1 MARYNKA
8 ATDGP
13 SSEDKA
19 LDLFAEMM
27 IEKIESINKDW
38 KKPWFTEGA
47 LQWPKNLNGREYNGL
62 NALML
67 LLQCEKQGWQIP
79 RFCTFDCVQRLNNA
93 EKKDANGEALP
104 RVSVLKGERSFP
116 VFITTFTCIDK
127 DTKERIKY
135 DDYKRLSEE
144 ERKQYN
150 VYPKMQVYRVFN
162 VSQTNLQEA
171 RPEMWTKLQAENVR
185 PTHEQGE
192 GEQFSFA
199 PLDTMIKD
207 NRWICPIKPT
217 YGDNAYFSISKNE
230 IVVPEKLQFT
240 DGEAF
245 YGTLLHEMSHSTGHE
260 SQLDRF
266 KPTSFGSAEYARE
279 ELVAELGSALVAQ
292 RYGMTKHIKE
302 DSAAYLK
309 SWLESLKESPQ
320 FIKTTLLDVKK
331 ATSIINQHIDK
342 MSLELEEAQT
352 EDVVKEA
359 DQKVADNKTVA
370 PYYASV
376 AYLQSTDDTSVLDS
390 LKDIGD
396 YDRLLQEAKEYD
408 QGDAIDLEHTYKSAV
423 QNRGDDVL
431 ADDAHYAVV
440 YNGSV
445 GGTYEVMRKVTE
457 EDVRDSITRY
467 GLPSEASKD
476 VEEVAKSMIAEDFSD
491 LSKRKAPVFEM
502 PNGDVLHLQY
512 DREHDSFEV
521 GTVTNAGLSV
531 EHILSYDHSLSLA
544 DNIEDVYNTLSELPD
559 YQLKEETM
567 EDENVAA
574 RAAFRR

>member
-320 FIKTTLLDVKK
+320 FIKTTLFDVKK

-342 MSLELEEAQT
+342 VSLELEEAQT
-352 EDVVKEA
+352 EEVVKEA

-390 LKDIGD
+390 LKDVGD

-408 QGDAIDLEHTYKSAV
+408 QGDAIDLEHTYKSAL
-423 QNRGDDVL
+423 QNHGDDVL
-431 ADDAHYAVV
+431 VDDAHYAVV

-512 DREHDSFEV
+512 DREHDNFEV
-521 GTVTNAGLSV
+521 GTVTNAGLAV

-544 DNIEDVYNTLSELPD
+544 DNIEDVYNILSELPD
-559 YQLKEETM
+559 YQLQEENA
-567 EDENVAA
+567 EEENVAKA
-574 RAAFRR
+574 TFRR

>member
-1 MARYNKA
+1 MARYNKP
-8 ATDGP
+8 TSDGP

-27 IEKIESINKDW
+27 IEKIQSIDKDW
-38 KKPWFTEGA
+38 KKPRFTDGA
-47 LQWPKNLNGREYNGL
+47 LQWPKNLNGRDYNGM

-67 LLQCEKQGWQIP
+67 LLQCEKQGWKIP
-79 RFCTFDCVQRLNNA
+79 RFCTFDCVQRLNNT

-116 VFITTFTCIDK
+116 VFITTFTCVDK
-127 DTKERIKY
+127 DTRERIKY
-135 DDYKRLSEE
+135 DDYRQLSEE
-144 ERKQYN
+144 MRKQYN
-150 VYPKMQVYRVFN
+150 VYPKLQVYRVFN
-162 VSQTNLQEA
+162 VQQTNLQEA
-171 RPEMWTKLQAENVR
+171 RPDMWAKLETEYVK
-185 PTHEQGE
+185 PTQEQ

-199 PLDTMIKD
+199 PIDAMIKD
-207 NRWICPIKPT
+207 NRWICPIKPQ
-217 YGDNAYFSISKNE
+217 YGNNAYFSISKNM
-230 IVVPEKLQFT
+230 IVVPEKQQFV
-240 DGEAF
+240 DGESF
-245 YGTLLHEMSHSTGHE
+245 YGTLLHEMTHSTGHE
-260 SQLDRF
+260 SQINRF

-292 RYGMTKHIKE
+292 RYGMAKHIKE

-370 PYYASV
+370 PYYYASV

-431 ADDAHYAVV
+431 VDDAHYAVV

-467 GLPSEASKD
+467 GLPSEVSKE
-476 VEEVAKSMIAEDFSD
+476 VEEVGKAMIAEDFSD

-512 DREHDSFEV
+512 DCEHDSFEL
-521 GTVTNAGLSV
+521 GTVTNAGLAV
-531 EHILSYDHSLSLA
+531 QHILSYDHSLSLA
-544 DNIEDVYNTLSELPD
+544 DNIEDVYNTLCELPD
-559 YQLKEETM
+559 YQLQEENA
-567 EDENVAA
+567 EEENVAKA
-574 RAAFRR
+574 TFRR

>member
-1 MARYNKA
+1 MARYNKP
-8 ATDGP
+8 TSDGP

-62 NALML
+62 NAFML
-67 LLQCEKQGWQIP
+67 LLQCEKQGWKIP
-79 RFCTFDCVQRLNNA
+79 RFCTFDCVQRLNNT
-93 EKKDANGEALP
+93 EKKNANGEALP

-162 VSQTNLQEA
+162 VAQTNLQEA
-171 RPEMWTKLQAENVR
+171 RPEIWAKLEAENMR

-192 GEQFSFA
+192 GEQFAFA
-199 PLDTMIKD
+199 PLDAMIKD

-230 IVVPEKLQFT
+230 IVVPEKQQFV

-245 YGTLLHEMSHSTGHE
+245 YCTLLHEMTHSSGHE

-342 MSLELEEAQT
+342 IALEQQEKQT
-352 EDVVKEA
+352 EDVVNNA
-359 DQKVADNKTVA
+359 DKAMADEKKGAT
-370 PYYASV
+370 YYASL
-376 AYLQSTDDTSVLDS
+376 AYLQSTDDTSLLDS

-431 ADDAHYAVV
+431 VEDADYAVV
-440 YNGSV
+440 YNNSV

-457 EDVRDSITRY
+457 QEVRDNISRY

-476 VEEVAKSMIAEDFSD
+476 VEEMGKAMIAEDFSD
-491 LSKRKAPVFEM
+491 LAKRKAPVFEM
-502 PNGDVLHLQY
+502 PSGDMLHLQY
-512 DREHDSFEV
+512 DHEHDSFEV
-521 GTVTNAGLSV
+521 GTVTNAGLAV

-544 DNIEDVYNTLSELPD
+544 DNIEDVYNTLCELSD
-559 YQLKEETM
+559 YQLQEENA
-567 EDENVAA
+567 EEENVAKA
-574 RAAFRR
+574 TFRR

>member
-207 NRWICPIKPT
+207 NLWICPIKPT

-309 SWLESLKESPQ
+309 SWLQSLKEYPQ

-352 EDVVKEA
+352 EEVVKEA
-359 DQKVADNKTVA
+359 DRKVADNKTVT

-457 EDVRDSITRY
+457 EEVRDSITRY

-502 PNGDVLHLQY
+502 PNGDMLHLQY

-521 GTVTNAGLSV
+521 RTVTNAGLAV

-544 DNIEDVYNTLSELPD
+544 DNIEDVYNTLCELPD
-559 YQLKEETM
+559 YQLQEENA
-567 EDENVAA
+567 EEENVAKA
-574 RAAFRR
+574 TFRR

>member
-1 MARYNKA
+1 MARYNKP
-8 ATDGP
+8 TNDGP
-13 SSEDKA
+13 SSEEKA

-27 IEKIESINKDW
+27 IEKIQSINKDW

-79 RFCTFDCVQRLNNA
+79 RFCTFDCVQRLNNT
-93 EKKDANGEALP
+93 EKKDANGEPLP
-104 RVSVLKGERSFP
+104 RVSVLKGEKSFP
-116 VFITTFTCIDK
+116 VFITTFTCVDK

-135 DDYKRLSEE
+135 DDYKRMSEE

-150 VYPKMQVYRVFN
+150 VYPKIQVYRVFN

-171 RPEMWTKLQAENVR
+171 RPEMWAKLEAENVR
-185 PTHEQGE
+185 PTNEQGE
-192 GEQFSFA
+192 GEQFAFA
-199 PLDTMIKD
+199 PIDAMIAD
-207 NRWICPIKPT
+207 NGWICPIKPT
-217 YGDNAYFSISKNE
+217 YGDQAYFSINKNE
-230 IVVPEKLQFT
+230 IVVPEKQQFT
-240 DGEAF
+240 DGESF
-245 YGTLLHEMSHSTGHE
+245 YGTLLHEMTHSTGHE

-292 RYGMTKHIKE
+292 RYGMAKHIKE

-342 MSLELEEAQT
+342 IALEQQEKQT
-352 EDVVKEA
+352 EEVKRDTE
-359 DQKVADNKTVA
+359 KTVVDEKQEES
-370 PYYASV
+370 YYASV
-376 AYLQSTDDTSVLDS
+376 AYLQSTDDTSLLDS

-408 QGDAIDLEHTYKSAV
+408 QGDAIDLEHTYKSVV

-431 ADDAHYAVV
+431 VEDANYAVV

-457 EDVRDSITRY
+457 QEVRDNIGRY

-476 VEEVAKSMIAEDFSD
+476 VENVGKAMIAEDFSD
-491 LSKRKAPVFEM
+491 LAKRKAPIFEM
-502 PNGDVLHLQY
+502 PSGDILHLQY
-512 DREHDSFEV
+512 DREKDSFEV
-521 GTVTNAGLSV
+521 GTVTNAGLAV
-531 EHILSYDHSLSLA
+531 QHILSYDHSLSLA
-544 DNIEDVYNTLSELPD
+544 DNIEDVYNALSELPE
-559 YQLKEETM
+559 YQLQEENV
-567 EDENVAA
+567 EEENVAK
-574 RAAFRR
+574 AAFRR

>member
-1 MARYNKA
+1 MARYNKP
-8 ATDGP
+8 TSDGP
-13 SSEDKA
+13 SSEEKA

-27 IEKIESINKDW
+27 IEKIQSIDKDW
-38 KKPWFTEGA
+38 KKPWFTDGA
-47 LQWPKNLNGREYNGL
+47 LQWPKNLNGRDYNGM
-62 NALML
+62 NAFVL
-67 LLQCEKQGWQIP
+67 LLQCEKQGWKIP
-79 RFCTFDCVQRLNNA
+79 RFCTFDCVQRLNNT

-116 VFITTFTCIDK
+116 VFITTFTCVDK
-127 DTKERIKY
+127 DTRERIKY
-135 DDYKRLSEE
+135 DDYRQLSEE
-144 ERKQYN
+144 MRKQYN
-150 VYPKMQVYRVFN
+150 VYPKLQVYRVFN
-162 VSQTNLQEA
+162 VQQTNLQEA
-171 RPEMWTKLQAENVR
+171 RPEMWAKLETEYVKPVQ
-185 PTHEQGE
+185 EQ

-199 PLDTMIKD
+199 PIDAMIKD
-207 NRWICPIKPT
+207 NRWICPIKPQ
-217 YGDNAYFSISKNE
+217 YGNNAYFSISKNM
-230 IVVPEKLQFT
+230 IVVPEKQQFVG
-240 DGEAF
+240 GESF
-245 YGTLLHEMSHSTGHE
+245 YGTLFHEMAHSTGHE
-260 SQLDRF
+260 TVLDRF
-266 KPTSFGSAEYARE
+266 KPTTFGSSEYARE

-292 RYGMTKHIKE
+292 RYGMAKHIKE

-309 SWLESLKESPQ
+309 SWLQSLKESPQ

-423 QNRGDDVL
+423 QNHGDDVL
-431 ADDAHYAVV
+431 VDDAHYAVV

-476 VEEVAKSMIAEDFSD
+476 VEEVARSMIAEDFSD

-502 PNGDVLHLQY
+502 SNGDVLHLQY

-521 GTVTNAGLSV
+521 GTVTNAGLAV
-531 EHILSYDHSLSLA
+531 QHILSYDHSLSLA
-544 DNIEDVYNTLSELPD
+544 DNIEDVYNTLCELPD
-559 YQLKEETM
+559 YQLQEENA
-567 EDENVAA
+567 EEENVAKA
-574 RAAFRR
+574 MFRR

>member
-1 MARYNKA
+1 MARYNKP
-8 ATDGP
+8 TSDGP

-67 LLQCEKQGWQIP
+67 LLQCEKQGWKIP
-79 RFCTFDCVQRLNNA
+79 RFCTFDCVQRLNNT
-93 EKKDANGEALP
+93 EKKDANGETLP
-104 RVSVLKGERSFP
+104 RVSVLKGEKSFP

-127 DTKERIKY
+127 DNKERIKY

-150 VYPKMQVYRVFN
+150 IYPKMQVYRVFN
-162 VSQTNLQEA
+162 VVQTNLQEA
-171 RPEMWTKLQAENVR
+171 RPEMWAKLEAENVR
-185 PTHEQGE
+185 LTHEQGE
-192 GEQFSFA
+192 GEQFAFA
-199 PLDTMIKD
+199 PIDAMIKD

-230 IVVPEKLQFT
+230 IVVPEKQQFT

-245 YGTLLHEMSHSTGHE
+245 YGTLLHEMTHSTGHE

-292 RYGMTKHIKE
+292 RYGMAKHIKE

-331 ATSIINQHIDK
+331 ATSVINQHIDK
-342 MSLELEEAQT
+342 IALEQQEKQT
-352 EDVVKEA
+352 EEVVNNA
-359 DQKVADNKTVA
+359 DKAIDDEKKGVTF
-370 PYYASV
+370 YASV
-376 AYLQSTDDTSVLDS
+376 AYLQSTDDTSLLDS

-396 YDRLLQEAKEYD
+396 YDHLLQEAKEYD
-408 QGDAIDLEHTYKSAV
+408 QGDAIDLEHTYKSVV
-423 QNRGDDVL
+423 QNSGDDVL
-431 ADDAHYAVV
+431 VEDADYAVV

-457 EDVRDSITRY
+457 QEVRDNISRY
-467 GLPSEASKD
+467 GLSSEASKD
-476 VEEVAKSMIAEDFSD
+476 VEEVGKAMIAEDFSD
-491 LSKRKAPVFEM
+491 LAKRKAPVFEM
-502 PNGDVLHLQY
+502 PNGEVLHLQY

-521 GTVTNAGLSV
+521 GTVTNAGLAV

-544 DNIEDVYNTLSELPD
+544 DNIEDVYNTLSELPE
-559 YQLKEETM
+559 YQLQEENA
-567 EDENVAA
+567 EEENVAKA
-574 RAAFRR
+574 TFRR

>member
-47 LQWPKNLNGREYNGL
+47 LQWPKNLNGREYNSL

-331 ATSIINQHIDK
+331 ATSIINQHVDK
-342 MSLELEEAQT
+342 VSLELEEAQT
-352 EDVVKEA
+352 EEVVKEA

-390 LKDIGD
+390 LKDVGD

-408 QGDAIDLEHTYKSAV
+408 QGDSIDLEHTYKSAL

-431 ADDAHYAVV
+431 VDDAHYAVV

-521 GTVTNAGLSV
+521 GTVTNAGLAV

-544 DNIEDVYNTLSELPD
+544 DNIEDVYNILSELPE
-559 YQLKEETM
+559 YQLQEENA
-567 EDENVAA
+567 EEENVAKA
-574 RAAFRR
+574 TFRR

>member
-207 NRWICPIKPT
+207 KRWICPIKPT

-320 FIKTTLLDVKK
+320 FIKSTLLDVKK

-342 MSLELEEAQT
+342 VSLELEEAQT
-352 EDVVKEA
+352 EEVVKEA

-390 LKDIGD
+390 LKDVGD

-408 QGDAIDLEHTYKSAV
+408 QGDAIDLEHTYKSAL

-431 ADDAHYAVV
+431 VDDAHYAVV

-521 GTVTNAGLSV
+521 GTVTNAGLAV

-544 DNIEDVYNTLSELPD
+544 DNIEDVYNILSELPD
-559 YQLKEETM
+559 YQLQEENA
-567 EDENVAA
+567 EEENVAKA
-574 RAAFRR
+574 TFRR

>member
-1 MARYNKA
+1 MARYNKP
-8 ATDGP
+8 TSDGP

-62 NALML
+62 NAFML
-67 LLQCEKQGWQIP
+67 LLQCEKQGWKIP
-79 RFCTFDCVQRLNNA
+79 RFCTFDCVQRLNNT
-93 EKKDANGEALP
+93 EKKDANGETLP
-104 RVSVLKGERSFP
+104 RVSVLKGEKSFP

-127 DTKERIKY
+127 DNKERIKY

-150 VYPKMQVYRVFN
+150 IYPKMQVYRVFN
-162 VSQTNLQEA
+162 VVQTNLQEA
-171 RPEMWTKLQAENVR
+171 RPEMWAKLEAENVR
-185 PTHEQGE
+185 LTHEQGE
-192 GEQFSFA
+192 GEQFAFA
-199 PLDTMIKD
+199 PIDAMIKD

-217 YGDNAYFSISKNE
+217 YGDNAYFSIRKNE
-230 IVVPEKLQFT
+230 IVVPKKQQFT

-245 YGTLLHEMSHSTGHE
+245 YGTLLHEMTHSTGHE

-292 RYGMTKHIKE
+292 RYGMAKHIKE

-331 ATSIINQHIDK
+331 ATSVINQYIDK
-342 MSLELEEAQT
+342 IALEQQEKQT
-352 EDVVKEA
+352 EEVVNNTDKA
-359 DQKVADNKTVA
+359 IDDDKKGVT
-370 PYYASV
+370 YYASV
-376 AYLQSTDDTSVLDS
+376 AYLQSTDDTSLLDS

-396 YDRLLQEAKEYD
+396 YYRLLQEAREYD
-408 QGDAIDLEHTYKSAV
+408 QSDAIDLEHTYKSAV

-431 ADDAHYAVV
+431 VEDANYAVV

-457 EDVRDSITRY
+457 QEVRDNINRY

-476 VEEVAKSMIAEDFSD
+476 VEEVGKAMIAEDFSD
-491 LSKRKAPVFEM
+491 LEKRKAPVFEM
-502 PNGDVLHLQY
+502 PSGEVLHLQY

-521 GTVTNAGLSV
+521 GTVTNAGLAV

-544 DNIEDVYNTLSELPD
+544 DNIEDVYNTLSELPE
-559 YQLKEETM
+559 YQLQEENA
-567 EDENVAA
+567 EEENVAKA
-574 RAAFRR
+574 TFRR

>member
-359 DQKVADNKTVA
+359 DQKVADNKTVT

-408 QGDAIDLEHTYKSAV
+408 QGDAIDLEHTYKSAL

-431 ADDAHYAVV
+431 VDDAHYAVV

-512 DREHDSFEV
+512 DREHDNFEV
-521 GTVTNAGLSV
+521 GTVTNAGLAV

-544 DNIEDVYNTLSELPD
+544 DNIEDVYNILSELPD
-559 YQLKEETM
+559 YQLQEENA
-567 EDENVAA
+567 EEENVAKA
-574 RAAFRR
+574 TFRR

>member
-1 MARYNKA
+1 MARYNKP
-8 ATDGP
+8 TSDGP

-47 LQWPKNLNGREYNGL
+47 LQWPQNLNGREYNGL
-62 NALML
+62 NAFML
-67 LLQCEKQGWQIP
+67 LLQCEKQGWKIP
-79 RFCTFDCVQRLNNA
+79 RFCTFDCVQRLNNT
-93 EKKDANGEALP
+93 EKKDANGETLP
-104 RVSVLKGERSFP
+104 RVSVLKGEKSFP

-127 DTKERIKY
+127 DNKERIKY

-150 VYPKMQVYRVFN
+150 IYPKMQVYRVFN
-162 VSQTNLQEA
+162 VVQTNLQEA
-171 RPEMWTKLQAENVR
+171 RPEMWAKLEAENVR
-185 PTHEQGE
+185 LTHEQGE
-192 GEQFSFA
+192 GEQFAFA
-199 PLDTMIKD
+199 PIDAMIKD

-217 YGDNAYFSISKNE
+217 YGDNAYFSIRKNE
-230 IVVPEKLQFT
+230 IVVPKKQQFT

-245 YGTLLHEMSHSTGHE
+245 YGTLLHEMTHSTGHE

-292 RYGMTKHIKE
+292 RYGMAKHIKE

-331 ATSIINQHIDK
+331 ATSVINQHIDK
-342 MSLELEEAQT
+342 IALEQQEKQT
-352 EDVVKEA
+352 EEVVNNTDKA
-359 DQKVADNKTVA
+359 IDDDKKGVT
-370 PYYASV
+370 YYASV
-376 AYLQSTDDTSVLDS
+376 AYLQSTDDTSLLDS

-408 QGDAIDLEHTYKSAV
+408 QGDAIDLEDTYKSAV

-431 ADDAHYAVV
+431 VEDAGYTVV

-457 EDVRDSITRY
+457 QEVRDNINRY

-476 VEEVAKSMIAEDFSD
+476 VEEVGKAMIAEDFSD
-491 LSKRKAPVFEM
+491 LAKRKAPVFEM
-502 PNGDVLHLQY
+502 PSGDVLHLQY

-521 GTVTNAGLSV
+521 GTVTNAGLVV

-544 DNIEDVYNTLSELPD
+544 DNIEDVYNTLSELPE
-559 YQLKEETM
+559 YQLQEEKA
-567 EDENVAA
+567 EEENVA
-574 RAAFRR
+574 RATFRR

>member
-1 MARYNKA
+1 MARYNKP
-8 ATDGP
+8 TSDGP
-13 SSEDKA
+13 NSEDKA

-27 IEKIESINKDW
+27 IEKIQTIDKDW

-47 LQWPKNLNGREYNGL
+47 LQWPKNLNGREYNGM
-62 NALML
+62 NAFML
-67 LLQCEKQGWQIP
+67 LLQCEKQGWKIP
-79 RFCTFDCVQRLNNA
+79 RFCTFDCVQRLNNT
-93 EKKDANGEALP
+93 EKKDANGETLP
-104 RVSVLKGERSFP
+104 RVSVLKGEKSFP

-162 VSQTNLQEA
+162 VAQTNLQEA
-171 RPEMWTKLQAENVR
+171 RPEMWAKLETENVR
-185 PTHEQGE
+185 PAHEQGD
-192 GEQFSFA
+192 GEQFEFA
-199 PLDTMIKD
+199 PIDAMIKD

-217 YGDNAYFSISKNE
+217 YGDNAYFSIGKNE
-230 IVVPEKLQFT
+230 IVVPEKQQFT

-245 YGTLLHEMSHSTGHE
+245 YGTLLHEMTHSTGHE
-260 SQLDRF
+260 IQLDRF

-292 RYGMTKHIKE
+292 RYGMAKHIKE

-331 ATSIINQHIDK
+331 ATSIINQQIDK
-342 MSLELEEAQT
+342 IALEQQEKQT
-352 EDVVKEA
+352 EEIEKDMK
-359 DQKVADNKTVA
+359 KTVVDGKKGA
-370 PYYASV
+370 TYYASV
-376 AYLQSTDDTSVLDS
+376 AYLQSTDDTSLLDS

-423 QNRGDDVL
+423 QNSGDDVL
-431 ADDAHYAVV
+431 EEDADYAVV

-457 EDVRDSITRY
+457 QEVRDNIDRY
-467 GLPSEASKD
+467 GLPLEASKD
-476 VEEVAKSMIAEDFSD
+476 VEEVGKAMIAEVFSD
-491 LSKRKAPVFEM
+491 LAKRKAPIFEM
-502 PNGDVLHLQY
+502 PSGDVLHLQY

-521 GTVTNAGLSV
+521 GTVTNAGLTV

-544 DNIEDVYNTLSELPD
+544 DNIEDVYNTLSELPE
-559 YQLKEETM
+559 YQLKEEYA
-567 EDENVAA
+567 EDENVAKA
-574 RAAFRR
+574 TFRR

>member
-1 MARYNKA
+1 MARYNKP
-8 ATDGP
+8 TNDGP

-38 KKPWFTEGA
+38 KKPWFTESA

-79 RFCTFDCVQRLNNA
+79 RFCTFDCVQRLNNT
-93 EKKDANGEALP
+93 EKKDANGETLP
-104 RVSVLKGERSFP
+104 RVSVLKGEKSFP
-116 VFITTFTCIDK
+116 VFITTFTCMDK

-162 VSQTNLQEA
+162 VVQTNLQEA
-171 RPEMWTKLQAENVR
+171 RPEMWAKLEAENVR
-185 PTHEQGE
+185 LTHEQGE
-192 GEQFSFA
+192 GEQFAFA
-199 PLDTMIKD
+199 PIDAMIKD

-230 IVVPEKLQFT
+230 IVVPEKQQFT

-245 YGTLLHEMSHSTGHE
+245 YGTLLHEMTHSTGHE

-292 RYGMTKHIKE
+292 RYDMAKHIKE

-331 ATSIINQHIDK
+331 ATSVINQHIDK
-342 MSLELEEAQT
+342 IALEQQEKQT
-352 EDVVKEA
+352 EEVVNNTDKA
-359 DQKVADNKTVA
+359 IDDDKKGVT
-370 PYYASV
+370 YYASV
-376 AYLQSTDDTSVLDS
+376 AYLQSTDDTSLLDS

-408 QGDAIDLEHTYKSAV
+408 QGDAIDFEHTYKSAV

-431 ADDAHYAVV
+431 VEDADYAVV

-457 EDVRDSITRY
+457 QEVRDNINRY

-476 VEEVAKSMIAEDFSD
+476 VEEVGKAMIAEDFSD
-491 LSKRKAPVFEM
+491 LAKRKAPVFEM
-502 PNGDVLHLQY
+502 PNGEVLHLQY

-521 GTVTNAGLSV
+521 GTVTNAGLAV

-544 DNIEDVYNTLSELPD
+544 DNIEDVYNTLSELSE
-559 YQLKEETM
+559 YQLQEENAG
-567 EDENVAA
+567 EENVAKA
-574 RAAFRR
+574 TFRR

>member
-207 NRWICPIKPT
+207 NLWICPIKPT

-292 RYGMTKHIKE
+292 RYGMAKHIKE

-342 MSLELEEAQT
+342 VSLELEEAQT
-352 EDVVKEA
+352 EDVVKEV
-359 DQKVADNKTVA
+359 DQKVADNKTVT

-431 ADDAHYAVV
+431 VEDADYAVV

-467 GLPSEASKD
+467 GLPSEASKE
-476 VEEVAKSMIAEDFSD
+476 VEEVGKAMIAEDFSD
-491 LSKRKAPVFEM
+491 LAKRKAPVFEM
-502 PNGDVLHLQY
+502 PSGDVLHLQY

-521 GTVTNAGLSV
+521 GTVTNAGLV
-531 EHILSYDHSLSLA
+531 VQHILSYDHNLSLA
-544 DNIEDVYNTLSELPD
+544 DNIEDVYNTLCELPD
-559 YQLKEETM
+559 YQLQEENA
-567 EDENVAA
+567 EEENVAKA
-574 RAAFRR
+574 TFRR

>member
-207 NRWICPIKPT
+207 NLWICPIKPT

-292 RYGMTKHIKE
+292 RYGMAKHIKE

-342 MSLELEEAQT
+342 VSLELEEAQT
-352 EDVVKEA
+352 EDVVKEV
-359 DQKVADNKTVA
+359 DQKVADNKTVT

-431 ADDAHYAVV
+431 VEDADYAVV

-467 GLPSEASKD
+467 GLPSEASKE
-476 VEEVAKSMIAEDFSD
+476 VEEVGKAMIAEDFSD
-491 LSKRKAPVFEM
+491 LAKRKAPVFEM
-502 PNGDVLHLQY
+502 PSGDVLHLQY

-521 GTVTNAGLSV
+521 GTVTNAGLAV
-531 EHILSYDHSLSLA
+531 QHILSYDHNLSLA
-544 DNIEDVYNTLSELPD
+544 DNIEDVYNTLCELPD
-559 YQLKEETM
+559 YQLQEENA
-567 EDENVAA
+567 EEENVAKA
-574 RAAFRR
+574 TFRR

>member
-1 MARYNKA
+1 MKETDINKW
-8 ATDGP
+8 TT
-13 SSEDKA
+13 
-19 LDLFAEMM
+19 LM
-27 IEKIESINKDW
+27 IEKIQTIDKDW

-47 LQWPKNLNGREYNGL
+47 LQWPKNLNGREYNGM
-62 NALML
+62 NAFML

-79 RFCTFDCVQRLNNA
+79 RFCTFDCVQRLNNT
-93 EKKDANGEALP
+93 EKKDANGETLP
-104 RVSVLKGERSFP
+104 RVSVLKGEKSFP

-171 RPEMWTKLQAENVR
+171 RPEMWAKLETENVR
-185 PTHEQGE
+185 PTHEQGD
-192 GEQFSFA
+192 GEKFAFA
-199 PLDTMIKD
+199 PIDAMIKD

-230 IVVPEKLQFT
+230 IVVPEKQQFT

-245 YGTLLHEMSHSTGHE
+245 YGTLLHEMTHSTGHE

-292 RYGMTKHIKE
+292 RYGMAKHIKE

-331 ATSIINQHIDK
+331 ATSIINQHVDK
-342 MSLELEEAQT
+342 IALEQQEKQT
-352 EDVVKEA
+352 EEIGKDMK
-359 DQKVADNKTVA
+359 KTVVDEKKGA
-370 PYYASV
+370 TYYASV
-376 AYLQSTDDTSVLDS
+376 AYLQSTDDTSLLDS

-431 ADDAHYAVV
+431 VEDANYAVV

-457 EDVRDSITRY
+457 QEVRDDIDRY

-476 VEEVAKSMIAEDFSD
+476 VEEVGKAMIAEDFSD
-491 LSKRKAPVFEM
+491 LAKRKAPVFEM
-502 PNGDVLHLQY
+502 PSGDVLHLQY
-512 DREHDSFEV
+512 DREKDSFEV
-521 GTVTNAGLSV
+521 GTVTNAGLAV

-544 DNIEDVYNTLSELPD
+544 DNIEDVYNTLSELPE
-559 YQLKEETM
+559 YQLKEEYA
-567 EDENVAA
+567 EEENVAKA
-574 RAAFRR
+574 TFRR

>member
-1 MARYNKA
+1 MARYNKPA
-8 ATDGP
+8 SDGP

-79 RFCTFDCVQRLNNA
+79 RFCTFDCVQRLNNTD
-93 EKKDANGEALP
+93 KKDANGEALP
-104 RVSVLKGERSFP
+104 RVSVQKGEKSFP

-135 DDYKRLSEE
+135 DDYKRMSED

-162 VSQTNLQEA
+162 VAQTNLQEA
-171 RPEMWTKLQAENVR
+171 RPEMWAKLEVENVR
-185 PTHEQGE
+185 PTHEQE
-192 GEQFSFA
+192 EREQFAFA
-199 PLDTMIKD
+199 PIDAMIKD

-230 IVVPEKLQFT
+230 IVVPEKQQFT

-245 YGTLLHEMSHSTGHE
+245 YGTLLHEMTHSTGHE

-292 RYGMTKHIKE
+292 RYGMAKHIKE

-331 ATSIINQHIDK
+331 ATSVINQHIDK
-342 MSLELEEAQT
+342 IALEQQEKQT
-352 EDVVKEA
+352 EEVVNNA
-359 DQKVADNKTVA
+359 DKAIDDDKKGVT
-370 PYYASV
+370 YYASV
-376 AYLQSTDDTSVLDS
+376 AYLQSTDDTSMLDS

-408 QGDAIDLEHTYKSAV
+408 QGDAIDLEDTYKSAV

-431 ADDAHYAVV
+431 VEDADYAVV

-457 EDVRDSITRY
+457 QEVRDNISRY

-476 VEEVAKSMIAEDFSD
+476 VEEVGKAMIAEDFSD
-491 LSKRKAPVFEM
+491 LAKRKAPVFEM
-502 PNGDVLHLQY
+502 PSGEVLHLQY

-521 GTVTNAGLSV
+521 GTVTNAGLAV

-544 DNIEDVYNTLSELPD
+544 DNIEDVYNTLSEMSE
-559 YQLKEETM
+559 YQLQEENA
-567 EDENVAA
+567 EEENVAKA
-574 RAAFRR
+574 TFRR

>member
-1 MARYNKA
+1 
-8 ATDGP
+8 
-13 SSEDKA
+13 
-19 LDLFAEMM
+19 M

-62 NALML
+62 NAFML
-67 LLQCEKQGWQIP
+67 LLQCEKRGWQIP
-79 RFCTFDCVQRLNNA
+79 RFCTFDCVQRLNNT
-93 EKKDANGEALP
+93 EKKDANGETLP
-104 RVSVLKGERSFP
+104 RVSVLRGEKSFP

-171 RPEMWTKLQAENVR
+171 RPEMWAKLEAENVR

-199 PLDTMIKD
+199 PIDAMIKD

-230 IVVPEKLQFT
+230 IVVPEKQQFV

-245 YGTLLHEMSHSTGHE
+245 YCTLLHEMTHSSGHE

-292 RYGMTKHIKE
+292 RYGMAKHIKE

-331 ATSIINQHIDK
+331 ATSIINQQIDK
-342 MSLELEEAQT
+342 IALEQPEKQT
-352 EDVVKEA
+352 EEVENNTDKVIA
-359 DQKVADNKTVA
+359 DEKKGAI
-370 PYYASV
+370 YYTSV
-376 AYLQSTDDTSVLDS
+376 AYLQSTDDTSLLDS

-431 ADDAHYAVV
+431 VEDADYAVV

-445 GGTYEVMRKVTE
+445 GGTYEMMRKVTE
-457 EDVRDSITRY
+457 QQVRDNISRY

-476 VEEVAKSMIAEDFSD
+476 VEEVGKAMIAEGFSD
-491 LSKRKAPVFEM
+491 LAKRKAPVFEM
-502 PNGDVLHLQY
+502 PSGDVLHLQY

-531 EHILSYDHSLSLA
+531 EHIFSYDHSLSLA
-544 DNIEDVYNTLSELPD
+544 DNIEDVYNTLSELPE
-559 YQLKEETM
+559 YQLQEENAE
-567 EDENVAA
+567 EDNVAKA
-574 RAAFRR
+574 TFRR

>member
-342 MSLELEEAQT
+342 VSLELEEAQT
-352 EDVVKEA
+352 EEVVKEA

-390 LKDIGD
+390 LKDVGD

-408 QGDAIDLEHTYKSAV
+408 QGDAIDLEHTYKSAL

-431 ADDAHYAVV
+431 VDDAHYAVV

-521 GTVTNAGLSV
+521 GTVTNAGLAV

-544 DNIEDVYNTLSELPD
+544 DNIEDVYNILSELPD
-559 YQLKEETM
+559 YQLQEENA
-567 EDENVAA
+567 EEENVAKA
-574 RAAFRR
+574 TFRR

>member
-1 MARYNKA
+1 MARYNKP
-8 ATDGP
+8 TSDGP
-13 SSEDKA
+13 SSEEKA

-27 IEKIESINKDW
+27 IEKIQSIDKDW
-38 KKPWFTEGA
+38 KKPWFTDGA
-47 LQWPKNLNGREYNGL
+47 LQWPKNLNGRDYNGM

-67 LLQCEKQGWQIP
+67 LIQCEKQGWKIP
-79 RFCTFDCVQRLNNA
+79 RFCTFDCVQRLNNT

-104 RVSVLKGERSFP
+104 RVSVLKSEKSFP
-116 VFITTFTCIDK
+116 VFITTFTCVDK
-127 DTKERIKY
+127 DTRERIKY
-135 DDYKRLSEE
+135 DDYRQLSEE
-144 ERKQYN
+144 MRKQYN
-150 VYPKMQVYRVFN
+150 VYPKLQVYRVFN
-162 VSQTNLQEA
+162 VQQTNLQEA
-171 RPEMWTKLQAENVR
+171 RPEMWAKLETEYVKPVQ
-185 PTHEQGE
+185 EQ

-199 PLDTMIKD
+199 PIDAMIKD
-207 NRWICPIKPT
+207 NRWICPIKPQ
-217 YGDNAYFSISKNE
+217 YGDNAYFSISKNM
-230 IVVPEKLQFT
+230 IVVPEKQQFV
-240 DGEAF
+240 DGESF
-245 YGTLLHEMSHSTGHE
+245 YGTLFHEMAHSTGHE
-260 SQLDRF
+260 TVLDRF
-266 KPTSFGSAEYARE
+266 KPTTFGSSEYARE

-292 RYGMTKHIKE
+292 RYGMAKHIKE

-309 SWLESLKESPQ
+309 SWLQSLKESPQ

-342 MSLELEEAQT
+342 MSLELEEVQT

-359 DQKVADNKTVA
+359 NQKVADNKTVA

-491 LSKRKAPVFEM
+491 LSKRKVPVFEM

-521 GTVTNAGLSV
+521 GTVTNAGLAV
-531 EHILSYDHSLSLA
+531 QHILSYDHNLSLA
-544 DNIEDVYNTLSELPD
+544 DNIEDVYNTLCELPD
-559 YQLKEETM
+559 YQLQEENA
-567 EDENVAA
+567 EEENVAKA
-574 RAAFRR
+574 TFRR

>member
-342 MSLELEEAQT
+342 VSLELEEAQT
-352 EDVVKEA
+352 EEVVKEA

-390 LKDIGD
+390 LKDVGD

-408 QGDAIDLEHTYKSAV
+408 QGDAIDLEHTYKSAL

-431 ADDAHYAVV
+431 VDDAHYAVV

-512 DREHDSFEV
+512 DREHDNFEV
-521 GTVTNAGLSV
+521 GTVTNAGLAV

-544 DNIEDVYNTLSELPD
+544 DNIEDVYNILSELPD
-559 YQLKEETM
+559 YQLQEENA
-567 EDENVAA
+567 EEENVAKA
-574 RAAFRR
+574 TFRR

>member
-1 MARYNKA
+1 MARYNKP
-8 ATDGP
+8 TSDGP

-79 RFCTFDCVQRLNNA
+79 RFCTFDCVQRLNNT
-93 EKKDANGEALP
+93 EKKDANGETLP
-104 RVSVLKGERSFP
+104 RVSVLKGEKSFP

-127 DTKERIKY
+127 DNKERIKY

-150 VYPKMQVYRVFN
+150 IYPKMQVYRVFN
-162 VSQTNLQEA
+162 VVQTNLQEA
-171 RPEMWTKLQAENVR
+171 RPEMWAKLEAENVR
-185 PTHEQGE
+185 LTHEQGE
-192 GEQFSFA
+192 GEQFAFA
-199 PLDTMIKD
+199 PIDAMIKD

-217 YGDNAYFSISKNE
+217 YGDNAYFSIRKNE
-230 IVVPEKLQFT
+230 IVVPKKQQFT

-245 YGTLLHEMSHSTGHE
+245 YGTLLHEMTHSTGHE

-292 RYGMTKHIKE
+292 RYGMAKHIKE

-331 ATSIINQHIDK
+331 ATSVINQHIDK
-342 MSLELEEAQT
+342 IALEQQEKQT
-352 EDVVKEA
+352 EEVVNNA
-359 DQKVADNKTVA
+359 DKAIADEKKGTT
-370 PYYASV
+370 YYASV
-376 AYLQSTDDTSVLDS
+376 AYLQSTDDTSMLDS

-408 QGDAIDLEHTYKSAV
+408 QGYAIDLEHTYKSSI

-431 ADDAHYAVV
+431 VEDADYAVV

-457 EDVRDSITRY
+457 QEVRDNISRY

-476 VEEVAKSMIAEDFSD
+476 VEEVGKAMIAEDFSD
-491 LSKRKAPVFEM
+491 LAKRKAPVFEM
-502 PNGDVLHLQY
+502 PSGEVLHLQY

-521 GTVTNAGLSV
+521 GTVTNAGLAV

-544 DNIEDVYNTLSELPD
+544 DNIEDVYNTLSELSE
-559 YQLKEETM
+559 YQLQEENA
-567 EDENVAA
+567 EEENVAKA
-574 RAAFRR
+574 TFRR

>member
-1 MARYNKA
+1 MARYNKP
-8 ATDGP
+8 TSDGP

-38 KKPWFTEGA
+38 KKPWFTGGA

-62 NALML
+62 NAFML

-79 RFCTFDCVQRLNNA
+79 RFCTFDCVQRLNNT
-93 EKKDANGEALP
+93 EKKNSNGETLP

-116 VFITTFTCIDK
+116 VFITTFTCMDK

-171 RPEMWTKLQAENVR
+171 RPEMWAKLEAENVR

-199 PLDTMIKD
+199 PIDAMIKD

-230 IVVPEKLQFT
+230 IVVPEKQQFV

-245 YGTLLHEMSHSTGHE
+245 YCTLLHEMTHSSGHE

-331 ATSIINQHIDK
+331 ATSIISQQIDK
-342 MSLELEEAQT
+342 IALEQQETRTEEVENNANK
-352 EDVVKEA
+352 VIA
-359 DQKVADNKTVA
+359 DEKKGMA
-370 PYYASV
+370 YYASV
-376 AYLQSTDDTSVLDS
+376 AYLQSTDDTSLLDS
-390 LKDIGD
+390 LKDLGD

-408 QGDAIDLEHTYKSAV
+408 QGDAIDLEHTYKSVV
-423 QNRGDDVL
+423 QNRGDDMLVE
-431 ADDAHYAVV
+431 DSDYAIV

-457 EDVRDSITRY
+457 QEVRDNISRY

-476 VEEVAKSMIAEDFSD
+476 VEEVGKAMIAEDFSD
-491 LSKRKAPVFEM
+491 LAKRKAPVFEM
-502 PNGDVLHLQY
+502 PSGDVLHLQY
-512 DREHDSFEV
+512 DHEHDSFEV
-521 GTVTNAGLSV
+521 GTVTNAGLAV

-544 DNIEDVYNTLSELPD
+544 DNIEDVYNTLSELPE
-559 YQLKEETM
+559 YQLQEENA
-567 EDENVAA
+567 EEENVAKA
-574 RAAFRR
+574 TFRR

>member
-1 MARYNKA
+1 MARYNKP
-8 ATDGP
+8 TSDGP
-13 SSEDKA
+13 SSEEKA

-27 IEKIESINKDW
+27 IEKIQSIDKDW
-38 KKPWFTEGA
+38 KKPWFTDSA
-47 LQWPKNLNGREYNGL
+47 LQWPKNLNGRDYNGM

-79 RFCTFDCVQRLNNA
+79 RFCTFDCVQRLNNT

-116 VFITTFTCIDK
+116 VFITTFTCVDK

-135 DDYKRLSEE
+135 DDYRQLSEE
-144 ERKQYN
+144 MRKQYN
-150 VYPKMQVYRVFN
+150 VYPKLQVYRVFN
-162 VSQTNLQEA
+162 VQQTNLQEA
-171 RPEMWTKLQAENVR
+171 RPEMWAKLETEYVKPAQ
-185 PTHEQGE
+185 EQ

-199 PLDTMIKD
+199 PIDAMIKD
-207 NRWICPIKPT
+207 NRWICPIKPQ
-217 YGDNAYFSISKNE
+217 YGNNAYFSISKNM
-230 IVVPEKLQFT
+230 IVVPEKQQFV
-240 DGEAF
+240 DGESF
-245 YGTLLHEMSHSTGHE
+245 YGTLFHEMAHSTGHE
-260 SQLDRF
+260 TVLDRF
-266 KPTSFGSAEYARE
+266 KPTTFGSSEYARE

-292 RYGMTKHIKE
+292 RYGMAKHIKE

-309 SWLESLKESPQ
+309 SWLQSLKESPQ

-408 QGDAIDLEHTYKSAV
+408 QGDAIDLEHTYKSAL

-431 ADDAHYAVV
+431 VDDAHYAVV
-440 YNGSV
+440 YNGPQF
-445 GGTYEVMRKVTE
+445 GIK
-457 EDVRDSITRY
+457 
-467 GLPSEASKD
+467 
-476 VEEVAKSMIAEDFSD
+476 
-491 LSKRKAPVFEM
+491 
-502 PNGDVLHLQY
+502 
-512 DREHDSFEV
+512 
-521 GTVTNAGLSV
+521 
-531 EHILSYDHSLSLA
+531 
-544 DNIEDVYNTLSELPD
+544 
-559 YQLKEETM
+559 
-567 EDENVAA
+567 
-574 RAAFRR
+574 

>member
-1 MARYNKA
+1 MKETDINKW
-8 ATDGP
+8 AT
-13 SSEDKA
+13 
-19 LDLFAEMM
+19 LM

-185 PTHEQGE
+185 QTHEQGE

-342 MSLELEEAQT
+342 VSLELEEEQT
-352 EDVVKEA
+352 EEVVKEA

-390 LKDIGD
+390 LKDVGD

-408 QGDAIDLEHTYKSAV
+408 QGDAIDLEYTYKSAL

-431 ADDAHYAVV
+431 VDDAHYAVV

-544 DNIEDVYNTLSELPD
+544 DNIEDVYNILSELPE
-559 YQLKEETM
+559 YQLQEENA
-567 EDENVAA
+567 EEENVAKA
-574 RAAFRR
+574 TFRR

>member
-1 MARYNKA
+1 MARYNKP
-8 ATDGP
+8 TSDGP

-19 LDLFAEMM
+19 LDFFAEMM

-62 NALML
+62 NAFML

-79 RFCTFDCVQRLNNA
+79 RFCTFDCVQRLNNT

-135 DDYKRLSEE
+135 DDYKRMSEE

-162 VSQTNLQEA
+162 VEQTNLQEA
-171 RPEMWTKLQAENVR
+171 RPEMWAKLEAENVR

-192 GEQFSFA
+192 REQFAFA
-199 PLDTMIKD
+199 PIDAMIKD

-217 YGDNAYFSISKNE
+217 YGDNAYFSIRKNE
-230 IVVPEKLQFT
+230 IVVPKKQQFT

-245 YGTLLHEMSHSTGHE
+245 YGTLLHEMTHSTGHE

-292 RYGMTKHIKE
+292 RYGMAKHIKE

-331 ATSIINQHIDK
+331 ATSVINQHIDK
-342 MSLELEEAQT
+342 IALEQQEKQT
-352 EDVVKEA
+352 EEVVNNA
-359 DQKVADNKTVA
+359 DKTIDDEKKGVT
-370 PYYASV
+370 YYASV
-376 AYLQSTDDTSVLDS
+376 AYLQSTDDTSLLDS

-396 YDRLLQEAKEYD
+396 YYRLLQEAREYD
-408 QGDAIDLEHTYKSAV
+408 QSDAIDLEHTYKSAV

-431 ADDAHYAVV
+431 VEDANYAVV

-457 EDVRDSITRY
+457 QEVRDNINRY

-476 VEEVAKSMIAEDFSD
+476 VEEVGKAMIAEDFSD
-491 LSKRKAPVFEM
+491 LAKRKAPVFEM
-502 PNGDVLHLQY
+502 PSGDVLYLQY
-512 DREHDSFEV
+512 DQEHDSFEV
-521 GTVTNAGLSV
+521 GTVTNAGLAV

-544 DNIEDVYNTLSELPD
+544 DNIEDVYNTLSELPE
-559 YQLKEETM
+559 YQLQEENA
-567 EDENVAA
+567 EEENVAKTT
-574 RAAFRR
+574 FRR

>member
-1 MARYNKA
+1 MRIAIERFTAMANR
-8 ATDGP
+8 
-13 SSEDKA
+13 
-19 LDLFAEMM
+19 
-27 IEKIESINKDW
+27 
-38 KKPWFTEGA
+38 
-47 LQWPKNLNGREYNGL
+47 
-62 NALML
+62 LML
-67 LLQCEKQGWQIP
+67 LMESRIHGNMYV
-79 RFCTFDCVQRLNNA
+79 RFGGRFA
-93 EKKDANGEALP
+93 ETCCRKAVRRRKPSL
-104 RVSVLKGERSFP
+104 L
-116 VFITTFTCIDK
+116 FITTFTCIDK

-162 VSQTNLQEA
+162 VAQTNLQEA
-171 RPEMWTKLQAENVR
+171 RPEMWAKLEAENVR

-192 GEQFSFA
+192 GEQFVFA
-199 PLDTMIKD
+199 PIDAMIKD

-217 YGDNAYFSISKNE
+217 YGDNAYFSIGKNE
-230 IVVPEKLQFT
+230 IVVPEKQQFT

-245 YGTLLHEMSHSTGHE
+245 YGTLLHEMTHSAGHE

-292 RYGMTKHIKE
+292 RYGMAKHIKE

-331 ATSIINQHIDK
+331 ATSIINQQIDK
-342 MSLELEEAQT
+342 IVLEQQEKLTEEVENNVDKT
-352 EDVVKEA
+352 IA
-359 DQKVADNKTVA
+359 DEKKGAT
-370 PYYASV
+370 YYASV
-376 AYLQSTDDTSVLDS
+376 AYMQSTDDISLLDS

-431 ADDAHYAVV
+431 IEDADYTVV

-457 EDVRDSITRY
+457 QEVRDNISRY

-476 VEEVAKSMIAEDFSD
+476 VEEVGKAMIAEDFSD
-491 LSKRKAPVFEM
+491 LAKRKAPVFEM
-502 PNGDVLHLQY
+502 PSGDVLHLQY

-521 GTVTNAGLSV
+521 GTVTNAGLAV

-544 DNIEDVYNTLSELPD
+544 DNIEDVYNTLSELPE
-559 YQLKEETM
+559 YQLKEEYA
-567 EDENVAA
+567 EEENVAKA
-574 RAAFRR
+574 TFRR

>member
-342 MSLELEEAQT
+342 VSLELEEAQT
-352 EDVVKEA
+352 EEVVKEA

-390 LKDIGD
+390 LKDVGD

-431 ADDAHYAVV
+431 VEDADYAVV

-512 DREHDSFEV
+512 DREHDSFEL
-521 GTVTNAGLSV
+521 GTVTNAGLV
-531 EHILSYDHSLSLA
+531 VQHILSYDHSLSLA
-544 DNIEDVYNTLSELPD
+544 DNIEDVYNTLCELPD
-559 YQLKEETM
+559 YQLQEENA
-567 EDENVAA
+567 EEENVAKA
-574 RAAFRR
+574 TFRR

>member
-342 MSLELEEAQT
+342 VSLELEEAQT
-352 EDVVKEA
+352 EEVVKEA

-390 LKDIGD
+390 LKDVGD

-408 QGDAIDLEHTYKSAV
+408 QGDAIDLEHTYKSAL

-431 ADDAHYAVV
+431 VDDAHYAVV

-512 DREHDSFEV
+512 DREHDSFEL
-521 GTVTNAGLSV
+521 GTVTNAGLAV
-531 EHILSYDHSLSLA
+531 QHILSYAHNLSLA
-544 DNIEDVYNTLSELPD
+544 DNIEDVYNTLCELPD
-559 YQLKEETM
+559 YQLQEENA
-567 EDENVAA
+567 EEENVAKA
-574 RAAFRR
+574 TFRR

>member
-217 YGDNAYFSISKNE
+217 YGDNAYFSICKNE

-342 MSLELEEAQT
+342 VSLELEEAQT
-352 EDVVKEA
+352 EEVVKEA
-359 DQKVADNKTVA
+359 DRKVADNKTVT
-370 PYYASV
+370 PYYTSV
-376 AYLQSTDDTSVLDS
+376 VYLQSTDDTSVLDS

-408 QGDAIDLEHTYKSAV
+408 QGNAIDLEHTYKSAV

-521 GTVTNAGLSV
+521 GTVTNAGLAV
-531 EHILSYDHSLSLA
+531 QHILSYDHNLSLA
-544 DNIEDVYNTLSELPD
+544 DNIEDVYNTLCELPD
-559 YQLKEETM
+559 YQLQEENA
-567 EDENVAA
+567 EEENVAKA
-574 RAAFRR
+574 TFRR

>member
-1 MARYNKA
+1 MAGYHKNSS
-8 ATDGP
+8 GP

-19 LDLFAEMM
+19 LELFADMI
-27 IEKIESINKDW
+27 IEKIEGLQLDW
-38 KKPWFTEGA
+38 NKPWFTQGA
-47 LQWPKNLNGREYNGL
+47 LRWPKNLTGREYNGM

-67 LLQCEKQGWQIP
+67 MMHCEKNGYTIP
-79 RFCTFDCVQRLNNA
+79 RFCTFDCIQRFN
-93 EKKDANGEALP
+93 KPDGKGGEELP
-104 RVSVLKGERSFP
+104 RVSVRKGEQSFP
-116 VFITTFTCIDK
+116 VMLTTFTCIDK
-127 DTKERIKY
+127 ETKEKIKY
-135 DDYKRLSEE
+135 DDYKRLTDEE
-144 ERKQYN
+144 KAHYN
-150 VYPKMQVYRVFN
+150 VYPKLQVFRVFN
-162 VSQTNLQEA
+162 VAQTNLQEA
-171 RPEMWTKLQAENVR
+171 RPKLWEKLEQEETVTAREN
-185 PTHEQGE
+185 QD
-192 GEQFSFA
+192 SFKFDPVDKIIA
-199 PLDTMIKD
+199 D
-207 NRWICPIKPT
+207 NLWICPIKPQ
-217 YGDNAYFSISKNE
+217 YGNNAYFSISKNM
-230 IVVPEKLQFT
+230 IVVPEKQQFV
-240 DGEAF
+240 DGESF
-245 YGTLLHEMSHSTGHE
+245 YGTLFHEMAHSTGHDTV
-260 SQLDRF
+260 LDRF
-266 KPTSFGSAEYARE
+266 KPTTFGSSEYARE

-292 RYGMTKHIKE
+292 RYGMAKHIKE

-309 SWLESLKESPQ
+309 SWLQSLKESPQ

-359 DQKVADNKTVA
+359 DQKVADNKTVT

-431 ADDAHYAVV
+431 VEDADYAVV

-467 GLPSEASKD
+467 GLPSEASRD
-476 VEEVAKSMIAEDFSD
+476 VEVVAKSMIAEDFSD

-502 PNGDVLHLQY
+502 PSGDVLHLQY

-521 GTVTNAGLSV
+521 GTVTNAGLAV
-531 EHILSYDHSLSLA
+531 QHILSYDHNLSLA
-544 DNIEDVYNTLSELPD
+544 DNIEDVYNTLCELPD
-559 YQLKEETM
+559 YQLQEENA
-567 EDENVAA
+567 EEENVAKA
-574 RAAFRR
+574 TFRR

>member
-1 MARYNKA
+1 MARYNKP
-8 ATDGP
+8 TSDGP

-62 NALML
+62 NAFML
-67 LLQCEKQGWQIP
+67 LLQCEKQGWKIP
-79 RFCTFDCVQRLNNA
+79 RFCTFDCVQRLNNT
-93 EKKDANGEALP
+93 EKKDANGETLP
-104 RVSVLKGERSFP
+104 RVSVLKGEKSFP

-127 DTKERIKY
+127 DNKERIKY

-150 VYPKMQVYRVFN
+150 IYPKMQVYRVFN
-162 VSQTNLQEA
+162 VVQTNLQEA
-171 RPEMWTKLQAENVR
+171 RPEMWAKLEAENVR
-185 PTHEQGE
+185 LTHEQGE
-192 GEQFSFA
+192 GEQFAFA
-199 PLDTMIKD
+199 PIDAMIKD

-217 YGDNAYFSISKNE
+217 YGDNAYFSIRKNE
-230 IVVPEKLQFT
+230 IVVPKKQQFT

-245 YGTLLHEMSHSTGHE
+245 YGTLLHEMTHSTGHE

-292 RYGMTKHIKE
+292 RYGMAKHIKE

-331 ATSIINQHIDK
+331 ATSVINQHIDK
-342 MSLELEEAQT
+342 IALEQQEKQT
-352 EDVVKEA
+352 EEVVNNTDKA
-359 DQKVADNKTVA
+359 IDDDKKGVT
-370 PYYASV
+370 YYASV
-376 AYLQSTDDTSVLDS
+376 AYLQSTDDTSLLDS

-408 QGDAIDLEHTYKSAV
+408 QGDAIDLEDTYKSAV

-431 ADDAHYAVV
+431 VEDAGYTVV

-457 EDVRDSITRY
+457 QEVRDNINRY

-476 VEEVAKSMIAEDFSD
+476 VEEVGKAMIAEDFSD
-491 LSKRKAPVFEM
+491 LEKRKAPVFEM
-502 PNGDVLHLQY
+502 PSGEVLHLQY

-521 GTVTNAGLSV
+521 GTVTNAGLAV

-544 DNIEDVYNTLSELPD
+544 DNIEDVYNTLSELPE
-559 YQLKEETM
+559 YQLQEENA
-567 EDENVAA
+567 EEENVAKA
-574 RAAFRR
+574 TFRR

>member
-1 MARYNKA
+1 MARYNKP
-8 ATDGP
+8 TSDGP
-13 SSEDKA
+13 SSEEKA

-27 IEKIESINKDW
+27 IEKIQSIDKDW
-38 KKPWFTEGA
+38 KKPWFTDGA
-47 LQWPKNLNGREYNGL
+47 LQWPKNLNGRDYNGM

-67 LLQCEKQGWQIP
+67 LLQCEKQGWKIP
-79 RFCTFDCVQRLNNA
+79 RFCTFDCVQRLNNT

-104 RVSVLKGERSFP
+104 RVSVLKGEKSFP
-116 VFITTFTCIDK
+116 VFITTFTCVDK
-127 DTKERIKY
+127 DTRERIKY
-135 DDYKRLSEE
+135 DDYRQLSEE
-144 ERKQYN
+144 MRKQYN
-150 VYPKMQVYRVFN
+150 VYPKLQVYRVFN
-162 VSQTNLQEA
+162 VQQTNLQEA
-171 RPEMWTKLQAENVR
+171 RPEMWAKLETEYVK
-185 PTHEQGE
+185 PTQEQ

-199 PLDTMIKD
+199 PIDAMIKD

-217 YGDNAYFSISKNE
+217 YGDNAYFSINKNE
-230 IVVPEKLQFT
+230 IVVQEKQQFT

-245 YGTLLHEMSHSTGHE
+245 YGTLLHEMTHSTGHE
-260 SQLDRF
+260 SQINRF

-292 RYGMTKHIKE
+292 RYGMAKHIKE

-342 MSLELEEAQT
+342 ISLELEEAQT

-370 PYYASV
+370 PYYYASV

-408 QGDAIDLEHTYKSAV
+408 QGDAIDLEHTYKSAL
-423 QNRGDDVL
+423 QNHGDDVL
-431 ADDAHYAVV
+431 VDDAHYAVV

-467 GLPSEASKD
+467 GLPSEVSKE
-476 VEEVAKSMIAEDFSD
+476 VEEVGKAMIAEDFSD

-512 DREHDSFEV
+512 DCEHDSFEL
-521 GTVTNAGLSV
+521 GTVTNAGLAV
-531 EHILSYDHSLSLA
+531 QHILSYDHSLSLA
-544 DNIEDVYNTLSELPD
+544 DNIEDVYNTLCELPD
-559 YQLKEETM
+559 YQLQEENA
-567 EDENVAA
+567 EEENVAKA
-574 RAAFRR
+574 TFRR

>member
-1 MARYNKA
+1 MARYNKP
-8 ATDGP
+8 TGEGP

-38 KKPWFTEGA
+38 KKTWFTEGA

-279 ELVAELGSALVAQ
+279 ELVAELGSALVAH

-342 MSLELEEAQT
+342 IALEQQEKQT
-352 EDVVKEA
+352 EYIENNVDKAIA
-359 DQKVADNKTVA
+359 DEKKCTT
-370 PYYASV
+370 YYASV
-376 AYLQSTDDTSVLDS
+376 AYLQSTDDTSLLDS

-396 YDRLLQEAKEYD
+396 YDRLLQEAKEHD

-431 ADDAHYAVV
+431 VEDADYAVV
-440 YNGSV
+440 YNNSV

-457 EDVRDSITRY
+457 QEVRDNISRY

-476 VEEVAKSMIAEDFSD
+476 VEEVGKAMIAEDFSD
-491 LSKRKAPVFEM
+491 LAKRKAPVFEM
-502 PNGDVLHLQY
+502 PSGEVLHLQY

-521 GTVTNAGLSV
+521 GTVTNAGLAV

-544 DNIEDVYNTLSELPD
+544 DNIEDVYNTLSELPE
-559 YQLKEETM
+559 YQLQEENA
-567 EDENVAA
+567 EEENVAKA
-574 RAAFRR
+574 TFRR